1 MLTLLQYDQVVKTN
15 GRGSAAVTWYT
26 IKASYMVERL
36 LLVVHHDSVIILVHN
51 NSVING
57 RMLMLVIYHDSD
69 INGGRHDGLSCLGR
83 LAALSPAIWWAP
95 YRRLL
100 SS

>member
-1 MLTLLQYDQVVKTN
+1 MLTLLRYDQDVKTN

-57 RMLMLVIYHDSD
+57 RTLMLVIHHDGD
-69 INGGRHDGLSCLGR
+69 INGRRLDGLSCPAR
-83 LAALSPAIWWAP
+83 FAALSPNIF
-95 YRRLL
+95 
-100 SS
+100 

>member
-36 LLVVHHDSVIILVHN
+36 LLVVHHDSVIIMVHN

-57 RMLMLVIYHDSD
+57 RALPLVIYHDSD
-69 INGGRHDGLSCLGR
+69 INGGLMD
-83 LAALSPAIWWAP
+83 
-95 YRRLL
+95 
-100 SS
+100 

>member
-1 MLTLLQYDQVVKTN
+1 MLTLLQYDQVVKTH

-36 LLVVHHDSVIILVHN
+36 LLVVHHDSVIIMAHN

-57 RMLMLVIYHDSD
+57 RTLMLVIYHDSD
-69 INGGRHDGLSCLGR
+69 INGGLMD
-83 LAALSPAIWWAP
+83 
-95 YRRLL
+95 
-100 SS
+100 

>member
-1 MLTLLQYDQVVKTN
+1 MLALLQYDQVVKTN

-51 NSVING
+51 NIVVNG
-57 RMLMLVIYHDSD
+57 RMLMLVINHDSD
-69 INGGRHDGLSCLGR
+69 INGLMD
-83 LAALSPAIWWAP
+83 
-95 YRRLL
+95 
-100 SS
+100 